1 MIKCENG
8 KCELNGTGG
17 DIIVEMALIINSFK
31 DAFDDNADG
40 AMELAMAMS
49 KNAAL
54 CLFAKE
60 VKDMPNGIR
69 SE

>member
-1 MIKCENG
+1 MIKCENERV
-8 KCELNGTGG
+8 ELNGTGG

-49 KNAAL
+49 KKTAL
-54 CLFAKE
+54 CLFNKE
-60 VKDMPNGIR
+60 VKDMAD
-69 SE
+69 S